1 VPWCKYFIPKIS
13 ATGISPDD
21 PELNEHIMYAKC
33 VKGHVIRDAADW
45 IQCENLPAPD
55 ATCWQEGGV
64 TLLTL
69 TVRNRENEQQ
79 NKRDDEKQSNGRSL
93 SQAAVRNGGT
103 SLSGRS

>member
-1 VPWCKYFIPKIS
+1 
-13 ATGISPDD
+13 
-21 PELNEHIMYAKC
+21 MYAKC

-45 IQCENLPAPD
+45 IQCENLTAPD

-64 TLLTL
+64 TLFML

-93 SQAAVRNGGT
+93 SQATVRKGGT